1 MEFPVYIKKI
11 KAVIFDMDGVL
22 VDTEHLH
29 MKAFDSFLEKFGLKV
44 DDPFLQ
50 SLIGTSIEENIR
62 MFFKRFPQLKGEN
75 MQELISERNKIYADL
90 VQKEPLVPISGVIEV
105 LDFCLNNDIKTGLA
119 SSSDQDQIDLILKR
133 LNSNKNY
140 ELDLY
145 NSFHTIVAGDSV
157 KEKKPAPDI
166 YLQAIANL
174 NIDKKHIIAI
184 EDSQAGISSAK
195 NAGIFCFA
203 LENYYND
210 VYRMQGPDY
219 ILKTLH
225 DFVEILFEM

>member
-1 MEFPVYIKKI
+1 MKLPANIKEI
-11 KAVIFDMDGVL
+11 KAVILDMDGVL
-22 VDTEHLH
+22 VDTEHIH
-29 MKAFDSFLEKFGLKV
+29 MKAFDSFLEKYGLKV
-44 DDPFLQ
+44 DDTFLQ
-50 SLIGTSIEENIR
+50 SLIGTSIEENIK
-62 MFFKRFPQLKGEN
+62 MFFKRFPQLEGEDI
-75 MQELISERNKIYADL
+75 QQLISERNKIYADMINR
-90 VQKEPLVPISGVIEV
+90 EPLAPISGVIEV
-105 LDFCLNNDIKTGLA
+105 LDYCLNNDIKTALA
-119 SSSDQDQIDLILKR
+119 SSSDKDQIDLIIKK

-166 YLQAIANL
+166 YLQAIADL
-174 NIDKKHIIAI
+174 KVDKKHIIAI

-210 VYRMQGPDY
+210 VYRMEGPDY

>member
-1 MEFPVYIKKI
+1 MKLPGNIKEI
-11 KAVIFDMDGVL
+11 KAVILDMDGVL
-22 VDTEHLH
+22 VDTEHIH

-44 DDPFLQ
+44 DETFLQ
-50 SLIGTSIEENIR
+50 SLIGTSIEENIK
-62 MFFKRFPQLKGEN
+62 MFFKRFPQLEGEDIK
-75 MQELISERNKIYADL
+75 QLISERNTIYADMIN
-90 VQKEPLVPISGVIEV
+90 KEPLVPISGVIEV
-105 LDFCLNNDIKTGLA
+105 LDYCLNHDIKTALA
-119 SSSDQDQIDLILKR
+119 SSSDKDQIDLILKK

-145 NSFHTIVAGDSV
+145 NSFHTIVAGNSV

-166 YLQAIANL
+166 YLRAIADL
-174 NIDKKHIIAI
+174 KVDKKHIIAI

-210 VYRMQGPDY
+210 VYRMKGPDY

>member
-1 MEFPVYIKKI
+1 LKLPANIKEI
-11 KAVIFDMDGVL
+11 KAVILDMDGVL
-22 VDTEHLH
+22 VDTEHIH
-29 MKAFDSFLEKFGLKV
+29 MKAFDSFLEKYGLKV
-44 DDPFLQ
+44 DDTFLQ
-50 SLIGTSIEENIR
+50 SLIGTSIEENIK
-62 MFFKRFPQLKGEN
+62 MFFKRFPQLEGEDI
-75 MQELISERNKIYADL
+75 QQLISERNKIYADMINR
-90 VQKEPLVPISGVIEV
+90 EPLAPISGVIEV
-105 LDFCLNNDIKTGLA
+105 LDYCLNNDIKTALA
-119 SSSDQDQIDLILKR
+119 SSSDKDQIDLIIKK

-166 YLQAIANL
+166 YLQAIADL
-174 NIDKKHIIAI
+174 KVDKKHIIAI

-210 VYRMQGPDY
+210 VYRMEGPDY